1 MDLSLLIIITAIFD
15 PSPFYLDMMQGSLR
29 IFLEIY
35 KLLGSKQTDLKN
47 VKKMILKYLGLYQL
61 IYLRSRSEFLSVQNF
76 SLTITC
82 VLSFFANRFLP
93 IRVAKISTI

>member
-35 KLLGSKQTDLKN
+35 KLLGSKQTNLKN
-47 VKKMILKYLGLYQL
+47 VKK
-61 IYLRSRSEFLSVQNF
+61 
-76 SLTITC
+76 
-82 VLSFFANRFLP
+82 
-93 IRVAKISTI
+93 